1 MWTHI
6 TVTANNG
13 QATVYVN
20 GNAICSGS
28 IAQVASKVDNIFLGV
43 NYWDTAIQGAMDE
56 LYLYNRAMSAQEVAA
71 LYQGNAPTTPEVNKS
86 QLLDAMLQA
95 SRLDSSMTEDQ
106 QANLLAAMETAS
118 AVYQN
123 PSATQQQVDD
133 ADQALREA
141 IAAVQPI
148 EGDLNDD
155 GVLDVL
161 DVMTLAQYVV
171 GKPVD
176 ITPVDFT
183 GDGEVDVLD
192 VMTLAQMVNGSL

>member
-1 MWTHI
+1 
-6 TVTANNG
+6 
-13 QATVYVN
+13 
-20 GNAICSGS
+20 
-28 IAQVASKVDNIFLGV
+28 
-43 NYWDTAIQGAMDE
+43 
-56 LYLYNRAMSAQEVAA
+56 
-71 LYQGNAPTTPEVNKS
+71 
-86 QLLDAMLQA
+86 
-95 SRLDSSMTEDQ
+95 
-106 QANLLAAMETAS
+106 METAS

>member
-1 MWTHI
+1 M
-6 TVTANNG
+6 
-13 QATVYVN
+13 
-20 GNAICSGS
+20 
-28 IAQVASKVDNIFLGV
+28 
-43 NYWDTAIQGAMDE
+43 
-56 LYLYNRAMSAQEVAA
+56 
-71 LYQGNAPTTPEVNKS
+71 NKS

-192 VMTLAQMVNGSL
+192 VMTLAQMVQRLPVKQSCFSENSP